1 MLYYTE
7 RLGNT
12 EKIASWKSRG
22 LSLEKLTIPT
32 TTDNSISPSI
42 KCHGD
47 SNFCLLFNGSCLKQN
62 NSTCSPPNR
71 TNCFIVYELDTWS
84 RDLNSDFNLED
95 CLFGGCKLAKNA
107 DPYKYVYSG
116 YSIGFD

>member
-22 LSLEKLTIPT
+22 LSVENLLFLPLLIIVFLHQLNVTEIQ
-32 TTDNSISPSI
+32 I
-42 KCHGD
+42 
-47 SNFCLLFNGSCLKQN
+47 FFLLFNGSCLKQN
-62 NSTCSPPNR
+62 NSACSPPNKI
-71 TNCFIVYELDTWS
+71 NCFIVYELDTWS
-84 RDLNSDFNLED
+84 RDLNSDFNLKD

-116 YSIGFD
+116 YSIEFD